1 MSLLLSHSTQD
12 ALKVHHLKL
21 GSGNSSAN
29 GFELQALSVR
39 RAQTRTLRLLL
50 FTSRYTVFVIVLRCV
65 CVSAIA
71 LPRYMILHFQ
81 NALGFQPKFLLDIFF
96 QMESSYCNNS
106 SVQLF
111 SVPHHLP
118 VLIFHPKGMWPSVR

>member
-39 RAQTRTLRLLL
+39 RAQTPPVYISLYCICYCSPL
-50 FTSRYTVFVIVLRCV
+50 CV
-65 CVSAIA
+65 CVPAIA